1 MTDFVSGLD
10 GVSYECSFLSN
21 PRMKFFADRIENL
34 DLKGKTT
41 GTLKNFSYLEP
52 GLGKIEYTSGASAWI
67 AFSDDLSA
75 FAIANMEKVYDCTGT
90 EAGATFSETNAP
102 TTLTIS
108 GHPTIAKIA
117 VEANTIT
124 LYSADGTKIGERQA
138 FRFLPHA
145 IGFID
150 ENFKDGFL
158 LLSREKPGGWW
169 MEGNHLGTG
178 VRTDKGGIFQLN
190 TSSPLRNFVQR
201 SVQFPKVLLRAKQP
215 STAEAQEHYAV
226 SLLEEVFKDDGAPGK
241 IHGYKEIGMTRANH
255 LDREAAIPWYEK
267 AHTLAMAHL
276 DADPKNRLHYITL
289 YGDGL
294 ADVGE
299 FDRAL
304 EVLREGEPLLGKI
317 DDVQTRYLWHEAIGK
332 AEFGARRY
340 EPAIE
345 QFESKAKLAE
355 EANFQGVISY
365 ANMEI
370 ATCYRAA
377 GNTDEALAA
386 LDKAIAAQDKRQ
398 SENPKANY
406 DTYRLAFACAAFER
420 WDDALRFAPLT
431 NRRSSVTYQEYARLA
446 ALWNRGDAE
455 EATKLAKLFASRFG
469 DDLDEVLIRRD
480 MDTMTVRLTEAIAQ
494 PSSANSAAF
503 SAEWDHQKE
512 SLKKRPLEN
521 YLFALVLL
529 KAREMMP

>member
-1 MTDFVSGLD
+1 MRIFFPLVALFAGLSGRSVAADFTSMTDFVSGLD

-169 MEGNHLGTG
+169 MEGNHLGTEFTCG
-178 VRTDKGGIFQLN
+178 SFADVF
-190 TSSPLRNFVQR
+190 PLDLKIGTGF
-201 SVQFPKVLLRAKQP
+201 FPFEVSHLFLL
-215 STAEAQEHYAV
+215 
-226 SLLEEVFKDDGAPGK
+226 L
-241 IHGYKEIGMTRANH
+241 IGMGCDH
-255 LDREAAIPWYEK
+255 P
-267 AHTLAMAHL
+267 
-276 DADPKNRLHYITL
+276 
-289 YGDGL
+289 
-294 ADVGE
+294 
-299 FDRAL
+299 
-304 EVLREGEPLLGKI
+304 
-317 DDVQTRYLWHEAIGK
+317 
-332 AEFGARRY
+332 
-340 EPAIE
+340 
-345 QFESKAKLAE
+345 
-355 EANFQGVISY
+355 
-365 ANMEI
+365 
-370 ATCYRAA
+370 
-377 GNTDEALAA
+377 
-386 LDKAIAAQDKRQ
+386 
-398 SENPKANY
+398 
-406 DTYRLAFACAAFER
+406 
-420 WDDALRFAPLT
+420 
-431 NRRSSVTYQEYARLA
+431 
-446 ALWNRGDAE
+446 
-455 EATKLAKLFASRFG
+455 
-469 DDLDEVLIRRD
+469 
-480 MDTMTVRLTEAIAQ
+480 
-494 PSSANSAAF
+494 
-503 SAEWDHQKE
+503 DHQQ
-512 SLKKRPLEN
+512 SQPDAN
-521 YLFALVLL
+521 QSIH
-529 KAREMMP
+529 